1 MTRPTATG
9 FTNYL
14 GGLVLLCGTTCALAA
29 GPVLQ
34 VEVLRVRSDAGIEL
48 QLSNKRAAGPDK
60 YPAERIVLFVHGATF
75 PARST
80 FDVEL
85 PGGSWMGH
93 LAGRGYDV
101 YALDIRGYGG
111 STRPASMAQPPA
123 ANPPFA
129 GVHEAVRDIGAAV
142 NFILAR
148 RRVTQLTLIGWSWGT
163 TTTAAFAGANPAQVG
178 KLVLVSPVWLG
189 VQAPVYQ
196 GAYRTSTHDAARAFA
211 LRGIPKERVDEIAPL
226 AAFDAW
232 WAATLATDPDGARQ
246 SPPVVRAPN
255 GALEDFEKSWSAGK
269 PTYQPADIRAPTLL
283 VAGEWDAVTP
293 PAMALG
299 LNGALVNARERRL
312 VILSEATHFMAI
324 EKHRMRLI
332 REVQNFLDERPD

>member
-1 MTRPTATG
+1 MTRRAGTVL
-9 FTNYL
+9 TNYL
-14 GGLVLLCGTTCALAA
+14 HGLVLLCCATYALAA
-29 GPVLQ
+29 VPVLQ
-34 VEVLRVRSDAGIEL
+34 VEVFRVPSDAGIDL
-48 QLSNKRAAGPDK
+48 QLSNRHVAGHGK
-60 YPAERIVLFVHGATF
+60 FAAERIALFVHGATF
-75 PARST
+75 PASST

-93 LAGRGYDV
+93 LAAQGYDA

-111 STRPASMAQPPA
+111 STRPASMSQPPA
-123 ANPPFA
+123 ANAPFA
-129 GVHEAVRDIGAAV
+129 GTREALRDIGAAV
-142 NFILAR
+142 DYILAR
-148 RRVTQLTLIGWSWGT
+148 RGVSRLTLIGWSWGT
-163 TTTAAFAGANPAQVG
+163 TTTAAFAAANPAKVG

-189 VQAPVYQ
+189 VQPPAYQ

-211 LRGIPKERVDEIAPL
+211 LRGMPNERVDEIAPL
-226 AAFDAW
+226 ATFDRW

-255 GALEDFEKSWSAGK
+255 GALEDFAKFWAAGK

-283 VAGEWDAVTP
+283 VVGEWDAITP

-312 VILSEATHFMAI
+312 VIMSEATHFMAV

-332 REVQNFLDERPD
+332 REVQHFLDEQAD